1 MANIRGKAYALN
13 VITPMKS
20 WKSGILRTVFNIIKL
35 KVLQQD
41 LHNLSFIHFARW
53 TIIPKHG
60 FPHFSEQPRRESLA
74 YDYLLFESN
83 FNGSWNEYVDA
94 VNDVLWFKLKLVWF
108 WSEQYPGAVPLTPFK
123 NYIVHNQIYNDYYYM
138 AYPGHTVNDVKNALQ
153 VSRKF
158 QHLTQACEQS
168 DASFEQTFQS
178 FLIDV
183 QNHIGESGGQG
194 PEMT

>member
-53 TIIPKHG
+53 TIIPRNQ
-60 FPHFSEQPRRESLA
+60 FPHFSEQPTRESLK

-94 VNDVLWFKLKLVWF
+94 FNDVLWFKLNLVWV
-108 WSEQYPGAVPLTPFK
+108 WSEKYPGAVPLTPFK

-138 AYPGHTVNDVKNALQ
+138 AYPGHAVNDVKNALQ

-158 QHLTQACEQS
+158 KILSEACEQS
-168 DASFEQTFQS
+168 DAQFEQTFQQ
-178 FLIDV
+178 FFIDV
-183 QNHIGESGGQG
+183 QNHIGKSGGKG
-194 PEMT
+194 PAMT